1 MYVLCCNSTGLNAGT
16 VEEDG
21 EAGSDSS
28 AEERYNRLKAFTNTN
43 KRPVIDPFDDTSV
56 FSESGTTRLRPSGS
70 IMNMGASK
78 NLEKNAKES
87 SNKNVSSLVGKPVG
101 ERLFITAAINKSKK
115 EGMENLKVVEMD
127 RSIAKGQFK
136 LNRQSKRIVQNLVR
150 SGGSDDDDVHSRL
163 HADGVREKEL
173 KRKRAEDLKDYLKPE
188 DWSCSRC
195 GLFHRISTAGLG
207 LHPIHNGISASH
219 QLQQQQKQRICTNCG
234 WNQSETTPFHPVNI
248 GLALL
253 GNEETKTELLN
264 NRSQTIQ
271 KQLLHDQS
279 PGHQTVLEFLK
290 RCPYIS
296 Y

>member
-1 MYVLCCNSTGLNAGT
+1 M
-16 VEEDG
+16 
-21 EAGSDSS
+21 
-28 AEERYNRLKAFTNTN
+28 
-43 KRPVIDPFDDTSV
+43 
-56 FSESGTTRLRPSGS
+56 RPSGS

-87 SNKNVSSLVGKPVG
+87 AKKNASSLVGKSVG

-115 EGMENLKVVEMD
+115 EGMENQKVVEMD

-136 LNRQSKRIVQNLVR
+136 LNRQSKRIVQNLTR

-163 HADGVREKEL
+163 HSDGVREKEL
-173 KRKRAEDLKDYLKPE
+173 KKKRAEDLKDYLKPE

-207 LHPIHNGISASH
+207 LHPTHNGIPMSQQ
-219 QLQQQQKQRICTNCG
+219 QLQQLKQRICTNCG
-234 WNQSETTPFHPVNI
+234 WNQGETIPFHPVNI
-248 GLALL
+248 GLVLL

-271 KQLLHDQS
+271 RQLLQDQS
-279 PGHQTVLEFLK
+279 PGRRTCCVWCMWVSIPGPNIYYKCFRWCSWVSHWLSEED
-290 RCPYIS
+290 
-296 Y
+296 